1 MKNIIHS
8 SRVACYKNTSES
20 KNLNKLMLFF
30 IILFGIQCISF
41 SQTIPWSIYIEG
53 SRKETLIDMA
63 VGDTNVYIL
72 GKFTS
77 DSMKIKNTWYK
88 NKSIFGYSDVFITKI
103 DRNGNIVWYKK
114 MASNKDDDANTFVVS
129 KDEKNIY
136 FNLSVNENTIID
148 TFNLNVG
155 NYLIKMDGN
164 GKIEW
169 VKVQYDFPLDP
180 PYYCVSR
187 RSRSASLDK
196 FGNYYNLSNPS
207 FHWGAC
213 GAGIDINNDTLL
225 ATGHCQNDVTAYIS
239 SINPNGNKFVN
250 ANATLEYDGS
260 TGVRWKQN
268 TTNKESFLYGKF
280 NIYDNIYPCGHF
292 DIDGHSFKNF
302 DTTKSN
308 NYNSFIIKLD
318 SNRHFLWAKF
328 SDGPYS
334 TNIDNLYF
342 DANENVYCHGSYSGI
357 TVLEGITLGTDET
370 SYGYFLMKYDKNGN
384 FKWLRSDTYGEVS
397 LTDNSSNFL
406 FVPNFGTIKKY
417 DATTGSFISDMPNV
431 INLGG
436 DIKMN
441 RYGEI
446 FGAMNYTGGTG
457 NCDLSY
463 ATKFNGQTFCIPP
476 FGNDDILLYKIN
488 GLGTNVTAVKNN
500 KSVDIDVAIY
510 PNPTTDNVKIST
522 GNEMLSKVVI
532 SNNLGQILSQ
542 SEINATNFDLNLS
555 TYPTGM
561 YTITLFTKDGFS
573 LSKRILKN

>member
-1 MKNIIHS
+1 
-8 SRVACYKNTSES
+8 
-20 KNLNKLMLFF
+20 
-30 IILFGIQCISF
+30 
-41 SQTIPWSIYIEG
+41 
-53 SRKETLIDMA
+53 MA

-77 DSMKIKNTWYK
+77 DSMKIKNVWYK
-88 NKSIFGYSDVFITKI
+88 NKSPFGYSDVFITKI
-103 DRNGNIVWYKK
+103 DRNGNVVWYKQL
-114 MASNKDDDANTFVVS
+114 ASNKDDNASTLVVS
-129 KDEKNIY
+129 KNEKDIY
-136 FNLSVNENTIID
+136 FNLSLNENTTID
-148 TFNLNVG
+148 TFSLNVG
-155 NYLIKMDGN
+155 NYLIKMNGN

-169 VKVQYDFPLDP
+169 IKIQYDLPLSGFG
-180 PYYCVSR
+180 CRGR
-187 RSRSASLDK
+187 RDTYSSSIDNSGNYFNKGSAINWFGACDK
-196 FGNYYNLSNPS
+196 F
-207 FHWGAC
+207 
-213 GAGIDINNDTLL
+213 IDINNDTL
-225 ATGHCQNDVTAYIS
+225 QNIGSCPLSGGTVYVS
-239 SINPNGNKFVN
+239 SLDKFGNKYETPISILV
-250 ANATLEYDGS
+250 ASGGGS
-260 TGVRWKQN
+260 SKWKQN
-268 TTNKESFLYGKF
+268 AKNKTSVLYGNF
-280 NIYDNIYPCGHF
+280 NIYDSDYNCGHF
-292 DIDGHSFKNF
+292 IVDGHSFKNF

-334 TNIDNLYF
+334 TNIDNIYF
-342 DANENVYCHGSYSGI
+342 DANENVYCHGSYTGI

-370 SYGYFLMKYDKNGN
+370 SYGYFLIKYDKNGN
-384 FKWLRSDTYGEVS
+384 FKWLRSDVYGEIS

-500 KSVDIDVAIY
+500 KSADIDVTIY
-510 PNPTTDNVKIST
+510 PNPTTDKVKIST
-522 GNEMLSKVVI
+522 GNEILSKVII

-542 SEINATNFDLNLS
+542 SEIDATNFDVNLS
-555 TYPTGM
+555 TFPTGM
-561 YTITLFTKDGFS
+561 YTITLFSKDGFS
-573 LSKRILKN
+573 ISKRILKN